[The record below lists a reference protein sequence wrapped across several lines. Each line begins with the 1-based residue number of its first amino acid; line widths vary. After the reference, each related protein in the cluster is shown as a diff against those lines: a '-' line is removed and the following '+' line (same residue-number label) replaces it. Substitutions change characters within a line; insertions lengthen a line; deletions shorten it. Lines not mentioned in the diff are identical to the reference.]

1 MASLFEDGKPGMID
15 KNSVVENELMK
26 EIISIRIDTLWKM
39 IAQKMENRL
48 PEIDEEG
55 ATGKFDNKGAIFIP
69 GGLVYREWMPAIHFL
84 YVAAIIFG
92 LSCLAV
98 FAVSLLTPPLPENK
112 VREFTWQQ
120 KIYDRETIEI
130 SKLPFMLNY
139 RYLSALL
146 IAFLILILLVFW

>member
-1 MASLFEDGKPGMID
+1 MAVNRFVPLCLKLINFLPSGSICKAPCLILFHRSWLFFFWVYSGNAQMPDGA
-15 KNSVVENELMK
+15 L
-26 EIISIRIDTLWKM
+26 
-39 IAQKMENRL
+39 
-48 PEIDEEG
+48 
-55 ATGKFDNKGAIFIP
+55 TGIVIGIVSAAFFLGFS
-69 GGLVYREWMPAIHFL
+69 GREWMPAIHFL

-98 FAVSLLTPPLPENK
+98 FAVSLLTPPPEDK

-120 KIYDRETIEI
+120 KIYERETIEI
-130 SKLPFMLNY
+130 SRLPFMLNY